1 MSEDTEKNP
10 VLDTL
15 ILDIQVN
22 QLIEEQLKIVMK
34 EMDGMSISDACTI
47 YLRNQMKKQERL
59 DFS

>member
-34 EMDGMSISDACTI
+34 EMEGMSISDACTI
-47 YLRNQMKKQERL
+47 YLINQMKKQERL